1 MLIPCV
7 VHVFYGRDL
16 LIISLHTKQNRR
28 DLLSPL
34 VVHVFLWEGC
44 VNAFFVHTKTSV
56 NSSFSPLLS
65 YPLLF
70 SVLSSSLLV
79 ATLIFHPLLSSSL
92 LFSSPSASP
101 LLSSPLLSSSL
112 IFSSSVLFSLSSSL
126 FRVLSSLPP
135 LPPHHLSPFL
145 RSSLLVV
152 LLSSQRRGIERE
164 RQRERE
170 RDRERERER

>member
-101 LLSSPLLSSSL
+101 LLSSLHLSSSRLLSSSL
-112 IFSSSVLFSLSSSL
+112 FPPPCSAFSLLSPLCLPTIYLHFSARLFSSFS
-126 FRVLSSLPP
+126 
-135 LPPHHLSPFL
+135 SP
-145 RSSLLVV
+145 
-152 LLSSQRRGIERE
+152 RRDEG
-164 RQRERE
+164 
-170 RDRERERER
+170 